1 MPESMLN
8 ITVFV
13 CAFLSITNDFHG
25 RKLGLI
31 SAEPKLTGAF
41 FFAGAGTAPKRWSY
55 RLQLRLRL
63 WLQLRGFGSGS
74 TCSYTQTKLVSY
86 NIYNY
91 TFVVNLSNLT
101 WFYVQK
107 FNIYLHFHYVK
118 NVLIKDF
125 FGVKNRRFVVVA
137 GVAVTKMGRPWA
149 GAVKRG
155 AAPRHCLN
163 LYQGWS
169 CWG

>member
-1 MPESMLN
+1 MHASMPESMLN

-63 WLQLRGFGSGS
+63 
-74 TCSYTQTKLVSY
+74 
-86 NIYNY
+86 
-91 TFVVNLSNLT
+91 
-101 WFYVQK
+101 
-107 FNIYLHFHYVK
+107 
-118 NVLIKDF
+118 
-125 FGVKNRRFVVVA
+125 
-137 GVAVTKMGRPWA
+137 
-149 GAVKRG
+149 
-155 AAPRHCLN
+155 
-163 LYQGWS
+163 
-169 CWG
+169 